1 MNLYPYIEN
10 YLLLCYT
17 WNQPI
22 PQFSKL
28 RINPNKNTGSKQK
41 IWQNLSNYFLNFLE
55 NLFMLVHKEGHF
67 NAASKT
73 DLTELLYI
81 PHIMDSQP
89 EIEVKK
95 LISTSN
101 MECQDGLETY
111 DLCSE
116 MTIRKRW
123 ENNCIPPFLI
133 KLQNISN
140 CTMHAAFNI
149 FQTSP
154 EECLIPCSQI
164 KVNIKQNPVDWLY
177 ILVNPKLPINTVI
190 PGYYLTIP
198 SYILYSEM
206 QESYTAISFIAE
218 FGGWAGLFLGVSV
231 IGVFEFIM
239 NKFSNISPH
248 SLLKK
253 LTSTSFMLLKLA
265 CASCVIFI
273 LITSCKKLINK
284 EKELNVKIQ
293 EGIPDLS
300 ISFCSVKNVYAVP
313 FLRANLSYI
322 GNHSSFWYNATS
334 LSEKLKRL
342 VLILEN
348 GKKITVYDSFFTI
361 LNRYKFDTMITA
373 KYESYLETCH
383 TLNLKH
389 WTNIKTIQ
397 FTAKQELSIYVHMPG
412 ELLRP
417 GRQGFSFINSATVKG

>member
-1 MNLYPYIEN
+1 
-10 YLLLCYT
+10 
-17 WNQPI
+17 
-22 PQFSKL
+22 
-28 RINPNKNTGSKQK
+28 
-41 IWQNLSNYFLNFLE
+41 
-55 NLFMLVHKEGHF
+55 MLVHKKGQI
-67 NAASKT
+67 NINSRT
-73 DLTELLYI
+73 DLTEIPYI
-81 PHIMDSQP
+81 SYVMDTQLD
-89 EIEVKK
+89 IKANRF
-95 LISTSN
+95 LSTSN
-101 MECQDGLETY
+101 MECDDGLETY

-116 MTIRKRW
+116 KTMRKRL
-123 ENNCIPPFLI
+123 ENNCIPPFWI
-133 KLQNISN
+133 QQENISN
-140 CTMHAAFNI
+140 CSMHAAFNI

-177 ILVNPKLPINTVI
+177 ILVNPKLPISTVI

-239 NKFSNISPH
+239 MKFTNISSH
-248 SLLKK
+248 SLFKK
-253 LTSTSFMLLKLA
+253 ITSTSFILLKLVL
-265 CASCVIFI
+265 ASCVIYI

-300 ISFCSVKNVYAVP
+300 ISFCSVKNVYTVP
-313 FLRANLSYI
+313 HLRANLSYI

-334 LSEKLKRL
+334 LSEKLERL

-348 GKKITVYDSFFTI
+348 GKKITVYDSFLTF
-361 LNRYKFDTMITA
+361 LNRYKFDTMITPR
-373 KYESYLETCH
+373 YETYLETCH

-389 WTNIKTIQ
+389 WTNIKTMQ

-417 GRQGFSFINSATVKG
+417 GRQGFTFINSATVKG